1 MLRDVFRLITALRE
15 GDVNQM
21 GIFKADSSNFDDWIN
36 LSLLLFPEHT
46 RDEMVEFYSE
56 ILTSEKEVGFLY
68 KENDKFVGYMNLS
81 IRSDYVNGTDESPV
95 AFVEAIFVL
104 PEYRKQNI
112 ARKLIEHAEDFARQK
127 DLKQLA
133 SDCLLENEAS
143 ARFHE
148 SCGFTETERVIYF
161 VKNV

>member
-1 MLRDVFRLITALRE
+1 M
-15 GDVNQM
+15 N
-21 GIFKADSSNFDDWIN
+21 IFKADNSNFDDWID

-46 RDEMVEFYSE
+46 RDEMIKFYSE
-56 ILTSEKEVGFLY
+56 ILTSKKEIGFLY
-68 KENDKFVGYMNLS
+68 KKDYRFVGYINIS

-127 DLKQLA
+127 GLKQLA

-143 ARFHE
+143 AAFHK